1 MKKEIEKAKKVNR
14 FWFIWN
20 VIETLLLFAGGAL
33 AIVVGILMSQNTGAE
48 AAGTAE
54 NVVAYVLSSFVILD
68 GLLRVVMFLVRYQ
81 RGDEVAPMVV
91 AGFEV
96 AVGILLILLQSRFT
110 AEHLFTFTIVNF
122 IAIALIVMGALLLVY
137 AIYYIVKRIVK
148 LVMPVLE
155 IFLGAILVGV
165 GIAIILIYHNGNSR
179 DMLVL
184 IMTGAILCI
193 GSIGML
199 IATIITHNKGKK
211 MLKEAED
218 EEEGTYPVAAPEES
232 PKEKKGA
239 KESKVVEAETVEP
252 EQLTGPKGIEHKK

>member
-20 VIETLLLFAGGAL
+20 VIETVLLLLAGAL
-33 AIVVGILMSQNTGAE
+33 AITIGILQGQAE
-48 AAGTAE
+48 NAGAAGTAE
-54 NVVAYVLSSFVILD
+54 NVVAYVISAFIILD

-81 RGDEVAPMVV
+81 RGEEISPLVV
-91 AGFEV
+91 AGFEI
-96 AVGILLILLQSRFT
+96 AVGVLFILLQSRFT
-110 AEHLFTFTIVNF
+110 QEHLFTFTIVNF

-137 AIYYIVKRIVK
+137 AIYFIVKRIVK

-155 IFLGAILVGV
+155 IFLAAVLVGV
-165 GIAIILIYHNGNSR
+165 GIAIILIYLNGDAR

-199 IATIITHNKGKK
+199 IATLITHSKGKK
-211 MLKEAED
+211 MLKEAEA
-218 EEEGTYPVAAPEES
+218 EEEGTYPVADAWFVLLRTTP
-232 PKEKKGA
+232 
-239 KESKVVEAETVEP
+239 T
-252 EQLTGPKGIEHKK
+252 